1 MVKIG
6 KVYHGNENGKQNKMR
21 LSMSSYHIYT
31 DETGTVWPNVTSIL
45 SDVGVVDKKWFTERS
60 CIRGKMVHLATAL
73 YDQGNLDASSVD
85 PVIEPYLTGWI
96 KFRRESGFVPDM
108 VEKLVYNETC
118 HYAGTLDRTGMK
130 NGVKELIDI
139 KSGTVQPWT
148 ALQTSA
154 YDGCLDD
161 NYKRYAVELHNN
173 GTYKLIPYIDRN
185 DWHVWLGCLAL
196 RNWKLNNKIK

>member
-1 MVKIG
+1 
-6 KVYHGNENGKQNKMR
+6 
-21 LSMSSYHIYT
+21 MSSDHIYT

-73 YDQGNLDASSVD
+73 YDMDNLNEDSVD
-85 PVIEPYLTGWI
+85 PVIEPYLDGWI
-96 KFRRESGFVPDM
+96 KFRSESGFVPDM
-108 VEKLVYNETC
+108 VEKIVWNETYRYC
-118 HYAGTLDRTGMK
+118 GTLDRTGEM
-130 NGVKELIDI
+130 NGKSVLVDI
-139 KSGTVQPWT
+139 KSGTVQPAT

-161 NYKRYAVELHNN
+161 IYKRYAVELHDN
-173 GTYKLIPYIDRN
+173 GTYKLIPYKDRN
-185 DWHVWLGCLAL
+185 DWPVWLGCLGYLAL